1 MKKKSPE
8 RLYGDYHIFLDAEQI
23 EEPIFVRSRLPG
35 DKFVPTGMKNAKKLQ
50 DFMVDTKIP
59 NSKRDSVPIVTLE
72 DEIIWVVGY
81 RKADGL
87 ALNANTI
94 KVITIEFNATGLY

>member
-1 MKKKSPE
+1 M
-8 RLYGDYHIFLDAEQI
+8 
-23 EEPIFVRSRLPG
+23 PG
-35 DKFVPTGMKNAKKLQ
+35 DRFVPTGMKNTKKLQ

-87 ALNANTI
+87 ALNANTTN
-94 KVITIEFNATGLY
+94 VITIEFNATGLY